1 MKTPTFCLSA
11 FLICTCAAG
20 AQENSFLS
28 PQKQTLLQEEKN
40 RYEAEHEKLRT
51 NWIAP
56 LNLSGSYSYD
66 KSAGGTESDT
76 KRLSASIS
84 QDVFRSG
91 GITYQINYAD
101 ANRQVREIALDQEIA
116 ALNEQLF
123 VALLTYHKKRYELEQ
138 SGKKIDNYDIE
149 IFIKRHL
156 YEAGKAD
163 ITELNNALMNKSAE
177 LKNAASLEYDIA
189 RQRLEIAKLSDVN
202 PDTYPLPRF
211 TLAPQDEYLEN
222 RLDLRY
228 ARAQAQSLEHLYRV
242 SETNYLP
249 SLALN
254 AGVGYQKYDPK
265 TFSGGY
271 DGEYYSAGATL
282 SVPLTY
288 NASATIQ
295 EARATYLKQAAEAAD
310 KKRETAASYAQS
322 LELIESYRRYIG
334 ITERNLALYDDL
346 IAATQAGADAGTKT
360 GYDLQTV
367 KNTKAIEEYT
377 IRINELNIQL
387 ELAKLHFAL
396 NSSKEPQ

>member
-1 MKTPTFCLSA
+1 MPIIVSAALLSGDETA
-11 FLICTCAAG
+11 L
-20 AQENSFLS
+20 LS
-28 PQKQTLLQEEKN
+28 PEKQSLVRHQQTIN
-40 RYEAEHEKLRT
+40 EAEHEKLRT

-66 KSAGGTESDT
+66 KSAGGIESDT

-84 QDVFRSG
+84 QDIFRSG
-91 GITYQINYAD
+91 GITYQISYAD

-123 VALLTYHKKRYELEQ
+123 TALLTYHKKRYEREQ
-138 SGKKIDNYDIE
+138 SGKKIENHDIE
-149 IFIKRHL
+149 IFIKKAL
-156 YEAGKAD
+156 YDAGKAD

-177 LKNAASLEYDIA
+177 LRNAASLEYDIA
-189 RQRLEIAKLSDVN
+189 RQRLEIAKLSDVD
-202 PDTYPLPRF
+202 PDTYPLPLF
-211 TLAPQDEYLEN
+211 TLVREEEYLEN
-222 RLDLRY
+222 RLDLRH
-228 ARAQAQSLEHLYRV
+228 ARAQAQSFEHLYRV
-242 SETNYLP
+242 SETSYLP

-254 AGVGYQKYDPK
+254 AGAGYQEYDPK

-271 DGEYYSAGATL
+271 EGDYYSVGATL

-295 EARATYLKQAAEAAD
+295 EARTTYLKQAAQTAD
-310 KKRETAASYAQS
+310 TKRETAASYAQS

-334 ITERNLALYDDL
+334 ITQRNLALYDDL
-346 IAATQAGADAGTKT
+346 ISAAQAGADAGSKT

-377 IRINELNIQL
+377 IKINELNIQL

-396 NSSKEPQ
+396 SSSKEPR